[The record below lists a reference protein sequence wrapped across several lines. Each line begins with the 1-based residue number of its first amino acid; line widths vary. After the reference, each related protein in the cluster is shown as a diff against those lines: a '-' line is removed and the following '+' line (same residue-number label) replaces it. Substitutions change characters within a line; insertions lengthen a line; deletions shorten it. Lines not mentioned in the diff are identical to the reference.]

1 MLDLERDSAIFAR
14 DNALIAPRS
23 EVFDAERIWAAFER
37 AAQDCS
43 DASSKRL
50 AAVKLLRPAFEQGHA
65 RIRRAFETELRSGAR
80 VSRSIAA
87 LTDDVVQLVF
97 RFATEH
103 LFYVSNPT
111 KGEHMSVVAVGG
123 YGRGEMAPFSDV
135 DLLFLT
141 PYKDTAWSESVVEAM
156 LYMLWDLRMK
166 VGHSTRRVSDCL
178 RLAGTDMTIR
188 TSLLEKR
195 FLCGDLE
202 LFETLDQRL
211 RRELF
216 DKTGTAFLEAKLAER
231 DQRHQRGGGSRYLLE
246 PNVKEGKGGL
256 RDLQTLYWITKYLY
270 DAESVEDL
278 VEKEVFTAEEVARF
292 RKAEAHLWTV
302 RCGLHYV
309 AGRAQERLSFEN
321 QVELAEAFGY
331 RESAG
336 QRPVERFMKRY
347 FISAREVGE
356 LTRIFCAS
364 LEAQHRKPPPILG
377 VARFLTG
384 SDNGAIE
391 GAPHWLERRD
401 GRLMVSRADRL
412 KDPRNILQFFEAA
425 VRLDIL
431 IHPAALRLID
441 RHRRSMDNALRQYP
455 EIGPMLVDLLA
466 NSRDPVRVMRR
477 MSETGVLGCLLP
489 EFGRITGMMQFNMYH
504 HYTVDEHTI
513 QTLHALSQIRSG
525 ALKEQHPI
533 ETKILEASPDLR
545 VLSVALLLH
554 DIGKGLPED
563 HSMAGERIAWE
574 VAPQLGL
581 SDAEVERV
589 AWLVRWHLA
598 MSDVAQK
605 RDISDA
611 ATVRG
616 FAELVRSPERLKQLY
631 VLTVCDIRAVG
642 PGVWNGWKAQLLRQL
657 YCETRAALVGDE
669 ADQGRPQRI
678 AAAKEALREKLV
690 DWPAERIQP
699 HLERFYPSYWLGLD
713 VETHELHAEM
723 MRQADG
729 DVTQR
734 PKDAGALHM
743 RATPA
748 AVRAATMVAFYTTDH
763 PGLIARMTGAFA
775 LANASVVDARAYT
788 TKDGMA
794 VNTFWVQD
802 EEEGAYDDP
811 DRLERLER
819 YVMRALN
826 GQVVPRDALRQR
838 RRVPKRERSFHVPPS
853 VEIDNSASDTF
864 TVIEVNGRDRVGLLH
879 ELTRALSA
887 ETVNIFSAII
897 ATYGEHAVDVFY
909 VRDVFGMKI
918 HADTKKARLKKALMT
933 VLQAGDVTED
943 R

>member
-1 MLDLERDSAIFAR
+1 MFAR
-14 DNALIAPRS
+14 DDALIAPRE
-23 EVFDAERIWAAFER
+23 EVFDAERIWATFER
-37 AAQDCS
+37 AVRECS

-50 AAVKLLRPAFEQGHA
+50 AATKLLKSAFERGHT
-65 RIRRAFETELRSGAR
+65 RIRQAFETELRSGAR

-87 LTDDVVQLVF
+87 LTDDVVRLVF

-103 LFYVSNPT
+103 LFYISNPT
-111 KGEHMSVVAVGG
+111 KGEHLSVVAVGG
-123 YGRGEMAPFSDV
+123 YGRGEMAPYSDV

-156 LYMLWDLRMK
+156 LYMLWDLRLK

-178 RLAGTDMTIR
+178 RLAGSDMTIR
-188 TSLLEKR
+188 TTLLEKR
-195 FLCGDLE
+195 FLCGDAA

-216 DKTGTAFLEAKLAER
+216 EKTGPAFLEAKLTER
-231 DQRHQRGGGSRYLLE
+231 DQRHQRGGGSRYVLE

-270 DAESVEDL
+270 GVESVEDL
-278 VEKEVFTAEEVARF
+278 VEKEVFTDEEVARF

-309 AGRAQERLSFEN
+309 AGRAQERMSFEN

-336 QRPVERFMKRY
+336 QMPVERFMKRY
-347 FISAREVGE
+347 FVSAREVGE

-364 LEAQHRKPPPILG
+364 LEAQHRKPPPLLG

-412 KDPRNILQFFEAA
+412 KDPRNIVKLFEAA
-425 VRLDIL
+425 VRLDIM
-431 IHPAALRLID
+431 IHPASLRLID
-441 RHRRSMDNALRQYP
+441 RYRRSMDDALARYP
-455 EIGPMLVDLLA
+455 EIGATLVDLLA
-466 NSRDPVRVMRR
+466 HSRDPVRAMRR
-477 MSETGVLGCLLP
+477 MTETGVLGRLLP

-513 QTLHALSQIRSG
+513 QSLQALNQMRTG
-525 ALKEQHPI
+525 ALREEHPV

-563 HSMAGERIAWE
+563 HSIAGERIARE
-574 VAPQLGL
+574 VGPQLGL
-581 SDAEVERV
+581 SEAEVERV

-605 RDISDA
+605 RDISDP

-631 VLTVCDIRAVG
+631 VLTACDIRAVG
-642 PGVWNGWKAQLLRQL
+642 PGVWNGWKGQLLRQL
-657 YCETRAALVGDE
+657 YCETRTALVGDE
-669 ADQGRPQRI
+669 AAQSRPQRI
-678 AAAKEALREKLV
+678 AAAQDSLREALQKNLAE
-690 DWPAERIQP
+690 WPAGRAET

-713 VETHELHAEM
+713 LETHVLHAEM
-723 MRQADG
+723 IRQADEG
-729 DVTQR
+729 ATQR

-748 AVRAATMVAFYTTDH
+748 AHRAATMVAFYTTDH

-811 DRLERLER
+811 NRLERLER

-826 GQVVPRDALRQR
+826 GEVVPREALRER
-838 RRVPKRERSFHVPPS
+838 RRMPRRERSFQVPPS

-879 ELTRALSA
+879 ELTRALSV

-918 HADTKKARLKKALMT
+918 HAESKKARLKTALMT
-933 VLQAGDVTED
+933 VLKAGDGGGD
-943 R
+943 A